1 MKIIQPYQFTEPE
14 LQMFREKCNFSED
27 EMRYFNLRAKHLS
40 NLQISFEM
48 NISTSTVSNI
58 AKRVKNKM
66 IRII

>member
-1 MKIIQPYQFTEPE
+1 
-14 LQMFREKCNFSED
+14 
-27 EMRYFNLRAKHLS
+27 MRYFNLRAKHLS